1 MIPRYLIHWVNSIP
15 DKSPQCALASDVSAF
30 EDGSVLIQIAEHVAH
45 CIKESL
51 IEETKDRCVI
61 CGCITEYD
69 RFDHIDK
76 RYYYVE
82 GAGQVCPDCY

>member
-1 MIPRYLIHWVNSIP
+1 MKDYIKKAL
-15 DKSPQCALASDVSAF
+15 DELASIRPQINFDSEAARA
-30 EDGSVLIQIAEHVAH
+30 QIAEHVAH

-76 RYYYVE
+76 RYHYVE
-82 GAGQVCPDCY
+82 GAGQLCPDCY

>member
-1 MIPRYLIHWVNSIP
+1 MKDCIKKALDDLIRNR
-15 DKSPQCALASDVSAF
+15 PQMNLDSEVART
-30 EDGSVLIQIAEHVAH
+30 QIAEYVAH
-45 CIKESL
+45 CIKESSTD
-51 IEETKDRCVI
+51 ETKDKCVI

-76 RYYYVE
+76 RYHYIE